1 MPEPVAELVEAA
13 RVVAPAQP
21 VLLVEVGD
29 IRHLGP
35 QPPDDIGAAAAR
47 QLQLAEMPRERHL
60 ALVVEILAAQY
71 QHGIAVDRRRERPHG
86 LRVER
91 PPGIEAANLA
101 DKQRVQRAHRDF
113 HRDAVPLKP

>member
-1 MPEPVAELVEAA
+1 MPETVAELVEAA

-21 VLLVEVGD
+21 VLLIKVGN
-29 IRHLGP
+29 IRHLRP

-60 ALVVEILAAQY
+60 ALVIEILAAQY
-71 QHGIAVDRRRERPHG
+71 QHGIAVNRRRERPHG

-91 PPGIEAANLA
+91 PPGIKAANLA

-113 HRDAVPLKP
+113 YRDAVPLKP